1 MSSENQLKKIIK
13 SIESLPPFPE
23 VARRILELAENPDA
37 GPNDTLDIIKYD
49 QAITANCLKIC
60 NSSYFGLSVKIFAIE
75 QAVRMLGLQNIIKI
89 VLANFNGL
97 SDYKKAY
104 KGYGL
109 NSGELWRHSVGCATL
124 SQILVSKK
132 GIQKDP
138 VLFTGALLHDV
149 GKLVMGGYVDENFDE
164 IISLIKENNMPFVD
178 AERKILGIDHAEAGS
193 IIAQT
198 WNFPSSLT
206 ESIKNHHKSISDKE
220 IPNMEA
226 WVRLSNLVYYVSPAY
241 LFRSNP
247 EGIKCRVDQAI
258 LFQFGLKQEDINE
271 VLNEF
276 STEMKKAEEM
286 LKITL

>member
-1 MSSENQLKKIIK
+1 MKKIIN
-13 SIESLPPFPE
+13 SIGNLPPFPE
-23 VARRILELAENPDA
+23 AARRILELAEVPDA

-49 QAITANCLKIC
+49 QAITANCLRVC

-75 QAVRMLGLQNIIKI
+75 QAVRMLGLENIIKI
-89 VLANFNGL
+89 VLSNFKGL
-97 SDYKKAY
+97 SAFQRAY

-109 NSGELWRHSVGCATL
+109 HSGELWRHSIGCATL
-124 SQILVSKK
+124 SQILLSKT
-132 GIQKDP
+132 GLSKDP

-149 GKLVMGGYVDENFDE
+149 GKLVLGSHVDENLDK
-164 IISLIKENNMPFVD
+164 IICLIKEKDLSFVD
-178 AERKILGIDHAEAGS
+178 AEREVLGIDHAEAGG

-206 ESIKNHHKSISDKE
+206 ESIRNHHKNMSDKT

-226 WVRLSNLVYYVSPAY
+226 WVKLSNLVYYVSPAH
-241 LFRSNP
+241 LFHTHP
-247 EGIKCRVDQAI
+247 EGIKSRVDQAI
-258 LFQFGLKQEDINE
+258 LFQFGLKQEDIHE

-276 STEMKKAEEM
+276 SAEMRKAEEM